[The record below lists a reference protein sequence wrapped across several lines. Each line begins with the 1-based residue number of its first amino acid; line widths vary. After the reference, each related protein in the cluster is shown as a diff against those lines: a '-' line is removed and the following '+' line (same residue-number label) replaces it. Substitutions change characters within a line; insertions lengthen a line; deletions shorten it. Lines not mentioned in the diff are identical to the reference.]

1 MLKNFLGVVKLLIVI
16 DIHVLID
23 IQISFLKI
31 NHSCLILKMVQWHH
45 LKSDTIL

>member
-31 NHSCLILKMVQWHH
+31 NHSCLIQCIKNGVMASF
-45 LKSDTIL
+45 KK